1 MHLISVDPEIS
12 KESGKLY
19 YLPENRVYETYQ
31 EMFEK
36 EAKLPE
42 GERMDFV
49 SIVTPNFVHFDPAM
63 LALDN
68 GFHVVLDKP
77 ITFTLDEALKLK
89 EKINETGLTFALT
102 HTYSGYPAVKHAKQI
117 TKIKEQIK
125 DEGRTIPEIAKAI
138 SVPASQVLVFVS
150 TLKKY
155 GQVVEGA
162 KDGDYLK
169 YQVVN

>member
-1 MHLISVDPEIS
+1 M
-12 KESGKLY
+12 
-19 YLPENRVYETYQ
+19 EN
-31 EMFEK
+31 K
-36 EAKLPE
+36 
-42 GERMDFV
+42 
-49 SIVTPNFVHFDPAM
+49 
-63 LALDN
+63 
-68 GFHVVLDKP
+68 
-77 ITFTLDEALKLK
+77 EALKKLRQ
-89 EKINETGLTFALT
+89 ERQASVAG
-102 HTYSGYPAVKHAKQI
+102 AKQRI
-117 TKIKEQIK
+117 KAHNQMIKKIKEQIK